1 MSSPVKEIDRSNPN
15 NEPTV
20 LYLKIE
26 LDPSS
31 SLDELTQA
39 TKEIVRRRLAELRS
53 DQVIPLETD

>member
-39 TKEIVRRRLAELRS
+39 TKEIVCRRLAELRS